1 MDGRWGIV
9 PAAERPSARR
19 RHAADPARPTPGP
32 PRPLPDAPLAD
43 AGIFEQDAA
52 VPEDGWDMRRVRYD
66 WWGAAAGVGLPLL
79 GTVLEALAQSGSV
92 APAAL
97 VRAHLGQPL
106 LWIMDTAPFVL
117 GGLGRVIVQQH
128 QHLLRQSDALV
139 RQSQAI
145 AALEQARRESFES
158 TAREV
163 AGAAQAL
170 HGSVS
175 EFTAVT
181 ADVAA
186 AAREASALM
195 GEVSGDATSAALVA
209 DEVIGL
215 AARSDRTRDAEAVER
230 AAAGAREIARVVHRQ
245 EAAVERVLA
254 AMKGIAAAAGR
265 AEASTRAVE
274 DEARALNGLA
284 ATLKDAVKP

>member
-1 MDGRWGIV
+1 MTR
-9 PAAERPSARR
+9 
-19 RHAADPARPTPGP
+19 TT
-32 PRPLPDAPLAD
+32 L
-43 AGIFEQDAA
+43 
-52 VPEDGWDMRRVRYD
+52 RYD
-66 WWGAAAGVGLPLL
+66 WYGAFFGLGLPLL
-79 GTVLEALAQSGSV
+79 GTAIEALRLFHSL
-92 APAAL
+92 APSAL

-106 LWIMDTAPFVL
+106 LWIMDTTPFVL

-128 QHLLRQSDALV
+128 QHLVRQSDALV

-170 HGSVS
+170 LGSVS

-181 ADVAA
+181 GDVAA
-186 AAREASALM
+186 AAREATALM
-195 GEVSGDATSAALVA
+195 AEVSGDATSAALVA

-230 AAAGAREIARVVHRQ
+230 SAAGT
-245 EAAVERVLA
+245 ERPSDV
-254 AMKGIAAAAGR
+254 
-265 AEASTRAVE
+265 
-274 DEARALNGLA
+274 LNGGDRFLPA
-284 ATLKDAVKP
+284 FD